1 MKVENILDAI
11 GTIND
16 KAVQDAR
23 AYKRTRY
30 SRAIKWGTMVACVGL
45 IITRTVLTLPGILRE
60 PSGGPNIPGGGVAAP
75 GEHPEGVDPIIE
87 SMAVY
92 PATEDIRDVEDA
104 TVESVD
110 ENTAYGIPGLG
121 HYLPTDLP
129 AGYHFGKASLYET
142 TMKSGTKYHLLRVTF
157 TTSSDEI
164 IMAPANEDGGIAV
177 PDPNLF
183 GSSFAVLIMD
193 YEPRT
198 NKPVYSFENLQEYL
212 ETKDDNVTFHFA
224 YKDIFIGFSPDDLS
238 AEEIL
243 DVVNSIP

>member
-1 MKVENILDAI
+1 MKVENILDAV
-11 GTIND
+11 GAIND
-16 KAVQDAR
+16 EAVQDAK
-23 AYKRTRY
+23 AYKRVRY
-30 SRAIKWGTMVACVGL
+30 NKAVKWGAMAACAGL
-45 IITRTVLTLPGILRE
+45 IITATALTLPGILRE

-75 GEHPEGVDPIIE
+75 SEHPEGVDPIIE

-104 TVESVD
+104 AVESVD

-121 HYLPTDLP
+121 NYLPTDLP
-129 AGYHFGKASLYET
+129 AGYHFGKANLYET

-157 TTSSDEI
+157 TTGSDEI
-164 IMAPANEDGGIAV
+164 TTAPANEDGGISA

-183 GSSFAVLIMD
+183 CSSFAVLIMD

-198 NKPVYSFENLQEYL
+198 NKPVYSFEDLQEYL

-224 YKDIFIGFSPDDLS
+224 YKDIYIGFSPDDLS

>member
-23 AYKRTRY
+23 AYKRTGY
-30 SRAIKWGTMVACVGL
+30 SRAIKWGAMAACIGL
-45 IITRTVLTLPGILRE
+45 IITITALTLPGILRA

-104 TVESVD
+104 TIESVD

-121 HYLPTDLP
+121 NYLPTDLP

-157 TTSSDEI
+157 TTGSDEI
-164 IMAPANEDGGIAV
+164 TTAPANDDGGIAV

-183 GSSFAVLIMD
+183 GSSFSVLIMD

-198 NKPVYSFENLQEYL
+198 NKPVYSFEDLQEYL
-212 ETKDDNVTFHFA
+212 ETRDDNVTFHFA
-224 YKDIFIGFSPDDLS
+224 YEDIYIGVSPDDLS

-243 DVVNSIP
+243 DVIHSIP

>member
-45 IITRTVLTLPGILRE
+45 IITITVLTLPGILRE

-92 PATEDIRDVEDA
+92 PATEDIRDVLDA
-104 TVESVD
+104 TIESVD

-121 HYLPTDLP
+121 NHLPADLP
-129 AGYHFGKASLYET
+129 AGYHFGKASIYET